1 MNPLNQ
7 LAELGQ
13 SFWYDNIQ
21 RSLLK
26 NGTIERMIDGDS
38 LTGLTSNPTIFHK
51 AISRS
56 NDYDRAIVD
65 LMAQEGQGA
74 GLDLY
79 ESLAIRDIQS
89 AADLLRPVYDDTDGV
104 DGYASLEVSPGLAH
118 DTEGSITEARR
129 LFKAVDRPN
138 VLIKIPGTKAGL
150 PAITVLIGEGINVN
164 VTLMFSL
171 QHYDGVA
178 EAYLTGLEKLDAAA
192 VNQSPSLGCKRR
204 CHDKPVGDLQ

>member
-79 ESLAIRDIQS
+79 ESLAIRDI
-89 AADLLRPVYDDTDGV
+89 P
-104 DGYASLEVSPGLAH
+104 YA
-118 DTEGSITEARR
+118 TTTTSIIDSI
-129 LFKAVDRPN
+129 LKASDN
-138 VLIKIPGTKAGL
+138 YHY
-150 PAITVLIGEGINVN
+150 
-164 VTLMFSL
+164 TL
-171 QHYDGVA
+171 
-178 EAYLTGLEKLDAAA
+178 
-192 VNQSPSLGCKRR
+192 
-204 CHDKPVGDLQ
+204 